1 MGDPGEIRKTNG
13 EAPATGVSTPMLK
26 CPQCRA
32 VLDPADHG
40 DLVFDGLVWCDRC
53 RAYDRDLIRPREFQE
68 IVSWSHLICKAFG
81 FSPVPLEIADDPA
94 VFRREFSVLMA
105 EADHG
110 QKSIIFYPPG
120 CRLTTL
126 CHELAHLYTGQ
137 DHTREWAGVF
147 ASLVAWV
154 RSRLEAGRGAEG

>member
-1 MGDPGEIRKTNG
+1 
-13 EAPATGVSTPMLK
+13 MLE

-32 VLDPADHG
+32 VLDPAAHG
-40 DLVFDGLVWCDRC
+40 NLVFDGRVWCDRC
-53 RAYDRDLIRPREFQE
+53 HAYDRELIRPREFQE
-68 IVSWSHLICKAFG
+68 IVSWSHLICRAFG
-81 FSPVPLEIADDPA
+81 FFPVPLDIADDPA

-105 EADHG
+105 EADHV

-137 DHTREWAGVF
+137 DHTREWAGMF

-154 RSRLEAGRGAEG
+154 RSRLEAGRGAEGYQARQPIYDGALRRVY